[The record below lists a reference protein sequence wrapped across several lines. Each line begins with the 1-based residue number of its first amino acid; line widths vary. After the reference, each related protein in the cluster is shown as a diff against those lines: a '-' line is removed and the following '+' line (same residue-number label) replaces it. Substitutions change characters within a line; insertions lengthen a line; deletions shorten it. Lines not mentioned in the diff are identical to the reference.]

1 MKWWIWISQ
10 INTYLYFSLI
20 YKLWR
25 DIQRNE
31 YYVMLYFAMME
42 FHKSLNHNVFIDQ
55 RKPRLPHF
63 LTSFIQVTPANWQIA
78 INHTNI
84 SRLNDWQ
91 IIIWWGRLSLLS
103 SFKWITSI
111 VDLLFSARALSIMYT
126 KLPWK
131 CSCPSS
137 WQLPMNLSMRQ

>member
-1 MKWWIWISQ
+1 MKWWIRISQ

-25 DIQRNE
+25 DIQRNK
-31 YYVMLYFAMME
+31 YYVMLYFPMME
-42 FHKSLNHNVFIDQ
+42 FHKSFSHDMFINQ
-55 RKPRLPHF
+55 RKPWFPHF

-84 SRLNDWQ
+84 SRLNDWK

-103 SFKWITSI
+103 SFKWTSI
-111 VDLLFSARALSIMYT
+111 LDLLFSARALSIIYT
-126 KLPWK
+126 KLSWK
-131 CSCPSS
+131 RGCPSS
-137 WQLPMNLSMRQ
+137 WQLLMNISMKQ